1 MELCHH
7 SLASE
12 LKSRYT
18 VVPVES
24 FNIFKE
30 IIDGTQYMNPK
41 GIIHRDL
48 KPENILIKVKNGA
61 YSIKISDFGLSKFVP
76 THLPMKHSGIKGTH
90 GYRAPEQQDPA
101 LI

>member
-1 MELCHH
+1 
-7 SLASE
+7 LASE